1 MTHEEFVE
9 KYANLLVEEDFIQI
23 QFARGN
29 GELDDSQYVDKL
41 IAFGVLKED
50 ALGYIEA
57 DKALMEMFDQEGM
70 LDDLEAI
77 TLLMVNGIND
87 LYDFI
92 LSAKTDSIAVR
103 SNLISEFNFSSEDA
117 DKVVA
122 YLLKPE

>member
-9 KYANLLVEEDFIQI
+9 KYANLLEQEDFIQI
-23 QFARGN
+23 QLSRGN
-29 GELDDSQYVDKL
+29 GELDDNQYLDKL

-57 DKALMEMFDQEGM
+57 DKAMMEMFDQEGM
-70 LDDLEAI
+70 LEDLEAI
-77 TLLMVNGIND
+77 TMLMVNGISD
-87 LYDFI
+87 LDELR
-92 LSAKTDSIAVR
+92 LSAKNDSVAVR

-117 DKVVA
+117 NKVVA